1 MKKVLLT
8 AVVSA
13 LLVASCSQE
22 EVVENVSNPQL
33 KTRSAE
39 SEVKVEDGILTF
51 SNYEAYRKVYEDLHK
66 LNKDELTVWNQGYTS
81 MLCQESFSPNRLAAE
96 ENEDVSEE
104 SNEFELDPVR
114 KALYSNR
121 GLLAIEDT
129 IYKVLG
135 EYIYKVPISQKEIL
149 TDIEADPDSYKDIRF
164 KHTYVLTPVPTGS
177 EIINGIE
184 YKDLKFRI

>member
-121 GLLAIEDT
+121 GLLAFIGNRRHN
-129 IYKVLG
+129 L
-135 EYIYKVPISQKEIL
+135 
-149 TDIEADPDSYKDIRF
+149 
-164 KHTYVLTPVPTGS
+164 
-177 EIINGIE
+177 
-184 YKDLKFRI
+184 

>member
-51 SNYEAYRKVYEDLHK
+51 PTMKPTEKYMK
-66 LNKDELTVWNQGYTS
+66 T
-81 MLCQESFSPNRLAAE
+81 
-96 ENEDVSEE
+96 
-104 SNEFELDPVR
+104 
-114 KALYSNR
+114 
-121 GLLAIEDT
+121 
-129 IYKVLG
+129 
-135 EYIYKVPISQKEIL
+135 YI
-149 TDIEADPDSYKDIRF
+149 
-164 KHTYVLTPVPTGS
+164 
-177 EIINGIE
+177 N
-184 YKDLKFRI
+184 

>member
-96 ENEDVSEE
+96 ENAKSSYNTDDGIFKLAPEGQFVYGAATGYFDCYKNDVSGEE
-104 SNEFELDPVR
+104 H
-114 KALYSNR
+114 
-121 GLLAIEDT
+121 
-129 IYKVLG
+129 YKCHF
-135 EYIYKVPISQKEIL
+135 IL
-149 TDIEADPDSYKDIRF
+149 
-164 KHTYVLTPVPTGS
+164 
-177 EIINGIE
+177 N
-184 YKDLKFRI
+184 

>member
-96 ENEDVSEE
+96 ENEDVSE
-104 SNEFELDPVR
+104 
-114 KALYSNR
+114 
-121 GLLAIEDT
+121 GC
-129 IYKVLG
+129 
-135 EYIYKVPISQKEIL
+135 
-149 TDIEADPDSYKDIRF
+149 SY
-164 KHTYVLTPVPTGS
+164 
-177 EIINGIE
+177 
-184 YKDLKFRI
+184 RIF